1 MDKVMPSKNR
11 IKFSIL
17 GLIVQLL
24 IFGHA
29 NAQPVEVTDNASG
42 WEIPDTASKNGFLVP
57 ISTVPCIVR
66 GDIVGQ
72 FTVYDDPTTERSV
85 DYWELYDNDG
95 DLVAISWFDRFGI
108 ERLAIDRGLVDEGDT
123 LEGAFVVFS
132 DGDSV

>member
-11 IKFSIL
+11 IKFTIL

-85 DYWELYDNDG
+85 DYW
-95 DLVAISWFDRFGI
+95 
-108 ERLAIDRGLVDEGDT
+108 
-123 LEGAFVVFS
+123 
-132 DGDSV
+132 

>member
-1 MDKVMPSKNR
+1 MPSKNKVKL
-11 IKFSIL
+11 IIL
-17 GLIVQLL
+17 GLIIQLVV
-24 IFGHA
+24 FGHA

-42 WEIPDTASKNGFLVP
+42 WEILDTASKNGFLER
-57 ISTVPCIVR
+57 ISTVPCIVE
-66 GDIVGQ
+66 GNIVGE
-72 FTVYDDPTTERSV
+72 FIVYDDPTTERLV

-108 ERLAIDRGLVDEGDT
+108 ERLAIDRGLVDEGDK

>member
-1 MDKVMPSKNR
+1 MPSKNKIR
-11 IKFSIL
+11 FIIL
-17 GLIVQLL
+17 SLIVQLSA
-24 IFGHA
+24 FGHA
-29 NAQPVEVTDNASG
+29 KAQPVEVSDNASG
-42 WEIPDTASKNGFLVP
+42 WEIPDTASKDRFLVP
-57 ISTVPCIVR
+57 ISTVPCIVE
-66 GDIVGQ
+66 GDIVGY

-108 ERLAIDRGLVDEGDT
+108 ERLAIDRGLVDEGDR

>member
-1 MDKVMPSKNR
+1 MEKVMPSKNK
-11 IKFSIL
+11 IKFLIL
-17 GLIVQLL
+17 ALTVQLF

-29 NAQPVEVTDNASG
+29 KAQPVEVTDNASG

-57 ISTVPCIVR
+57 IATVPCVVE

-108 ERLAIDRGLVDEGDT
+108 ERLAIDRGLVDEGDK